1 MTTKSSQGTLVLGGV
16 VVVAAIALGAYFIGQ
31 GSDVTETATPA
42 NLAETPA
49 AVTAE
54 AAPEPAPAAEPAPTV
69 EVTRAAPIFDTVRVE
84 ADGTTVIAGQFAGG
98 GAVELRLDGEVIERI
113 EAGADGAFAAFLTI
127 DPSDQPRVLSLVGD
141 PDGEAIEA
149 AESVII
155 APFGVTEPEVAE
167 VVAEEAPTEE
177 APVKEAVAD
186 EAPVEEAPAEA
197 APVEEVTE
205 EAPAEVAVAEAT
217 AEAPVA
223 QETAEP
229 AQDAEPVV
237 AAEPTAE
244 PAAEEPT
251 VEPAAQEEVQVASVA
266 EPTEAA
272 EPASEPAAEAAPA
285 AEPVAEPAPAE
296 APQLLVADAEGVR
309 VLADGSGLEAL
320 TLDTITYDDDGEV
333 KLAGRATGEG
343 FVQAYLND
351 ASVGTAA
358 IAADHSWQ
366 IDLHDVEPGVYTL
379 RLDEVSPQ
387 GEVVSRMET
396 PFKREVATEV
406 AATMADQVTEETRA
420 AVRIVQPGNS
430 LWAIATDTYGDG
442 FKYVYVYEA
451 NRDLIRDP
459 DLIYP
464 GQVFVLPEI
473 SE

>member
-1 MTTKSSQGTLVLGGV
+1 VTTKSSQGTLVLGGV

-49 AVTAE
+49 AVSAE

-155 APFGVTEPEVAE
+155 APFGMTEPEVAE

-177 APVKEAVAD
+177 TPVEEAVAD

-197 APVEEVTE
+197 APVEEATE

-217 AEAPVA
+217 TEAPVA

-237 AAEPTAE
+237 AAVEPTAE
-244 PAAEEPT
+244 PAAEEPAAA
-251 VEPAAQEEVQVASVA
+251 PAVQEEVQVASVA
-266 EPTEAA
+266 EPTEAV

-285 AEPVAEPAPAE
+285 AEPAPAE

>member
-1 MTTKSSQGTLVLGGV
+1 MTTKSSQGTMVLGGV

-54 AAPEPAPAAEPAPTV
+54 AAPEPAPAAEPAPAV

-84 ADGTTVIAGQFAGG
+84 ADGTAVIAGQFAGG
-98 GAVELRLDGEVIERI
+98 GAVELRLNGEVIERI
-113 EAGADGAFAAFLTI
+113 EAGADGAFAAFLSI
-127 DPSDQPRVLSLVGD
+127 APSDQPRVLSLIGD

-149 AESVII
+149 AETVII
-155 APFGVTEPEVAE
+155 APFGMAEPQMAE
-167 VVAEEAPTEE
+167 GVAEEVAAEE
-177 APVKEAVAD
+177 VA
-186 EAPVEEAPAEA
+186 AED
-197 APVEEVTE
+197 VVTE
-205 EAPAEVAVAEAT
+205 ETAEVAVAEANT
-217 AEAPVA
+217 EVAEAPD
-223 QETAEP
+223 TTEP
-229 AQDAEPVV
+229 VQDAEPVV
-237 AAEPTAE
+237 AAVEAATEETA
-244 PAAEEPT
+244 A
-251 VEPAAQEEVQVASVA
+251 EPAAQEEVQVATAA
-266 EPTEAA
+266 EPTTAA
-272 EPASEPAAEAAPA
+272 EPASEPVAEAAPVEAAPA
-285 AEPVAEPAPAE
+285 AESAPAAAPVAEPAPAA

-309 VLADGSGLEAL
+309 VLADGTALEAL
-320 TLDTITYDDDGEV
+320 TLDTITYDDNGEV

-366 IDLHDVEPGVYTL
+366 IDLLDVEPGVYTL

>member
-31 GSDVTETATPA
+31 GSDGAETATPA
-42 NLAETPA
+42 NLAEVPA
-49 AVTAE
+49 VATE
-54 AAPEPAPAAEPAPTV
+54 AAPEPASAAEPSPVV
-69 EVTRAAPIFDTVRVE
+69 EITRAAPIFDTVRVE
-84 ADGTTVIAGQFAGG
+84 ADGTAVIAGQFDGG

-127 DPSDQPRVLSLVGD
+127 APSDQPRVLSLVGD
-141 PDGEAIEA
+141 PDGDAIEA
-149 AESVII
+149 AETVII
-155 APFGVTEPEVAE
+155 APFGMAEPEMAE
-167 VVAEEAPTEE
+167 G
-177 APVKEAVAD
+177 VAD
-186 EAPVEEAPAEA
+186 EAPAEE
-197 APVEEVTE
+197 VVTE
-205 EAPAEVAVAEAT
+205 ETAEVAVAEANT
-217 AEAPVA
+217 EVAEATDTTEPV
-223 QETAEP
+223 
-229 AQDAEPVV
+229 QDAEPVV
-237 AAEPTAE
+237 AAVEAATEETA
-244 PAAEEPT
+244 A
-251 VEPAAQEEVQVASVA
+251 EPAAQEEVQVATAA
-266 EPTEAA
+266 EPTTAA
-272 EPASEPAAEAAPA
+272 EPASEPVAEAEPVEAAPVAEAAPA
-285 AEPVAEPAPAE
+285 AEPAA

-309 VLADGSGLEAL
+309 VLADGAALEAL
-320 TLDTITYDDDGEV
+320 TLDTITYDDNGEV

-366 IDLHDVEPGVYTL
+366 IDLLDVEPGVYTL

>member
-1 MTTKSSQGTLVLGGV
+1 MVLGGV

-54 AAPEPAPAAEPAPTV
+54 AAPEPAPAAEPAPAV

-84 ADGTTVIAGQFAGG
+84 ADGTAVIAGQFAGG

-113 EAGADGAFAAFLTI
+113 EAGADGAFAAFLSI
-127 DPSDQPRVLSLVGD
+127 APSDQPRVLSLIGD

-149 AESVII
+149 AETVII
-155 APFGVTEPEVAE
+155 APFGVTEPVVAE
-167 VVAEEAPTEE
+167 ADVEEAPTDTAPVEE
-177 APVKEAVAD
+177 AAAD
-186 EAPVEEAPAEA
+186 EAPVEA
-197 APVEEVTE
+197 VKE
-205 EAPAEVAVAEAT
+205 EAPVEVAVAE
-217 AEAPVA
+217 PVSEEPAA
-223 QETAEP
+223 QEPSEA
-229 AQDAEPVV
+229 AKDAEPVV
-237 AAEPTAE
+237 AAAEPTAE
-244 PAAEEPT
+244 PAAEEP
-251 VEPAAQEEVQVASVA
+251 VAEPAAQEDVQVASVA
-266 EPTEAA
+266 EPTATV
-272 EPASEPAAEAAPA
+272 EPTSEPV

-296 APQLLVADAEGVR
+296 APQLLIADAEGVR
-309 VLADGSGLEAL
+309 VLADGTALEAL
-320 TLDTITYDDDGEV
+320 TLDTITYDDNGEV

-366 IDLHDVEPGVYTL
+366 IDLLDVEPGVYTL

>member
-49 AVTAE
+49 AVSAE

-155 APFGVTEPEVAE
+155 APFGMTEPEVAE

-177 APVKEAVAD
+177 APVEEAAAD

-197 APVEEVTE
+197 APVEEATE

-217 AEAPVA
+217 TEAPVA

-237 AAEPTAE
+237 AAVEPTAE
-244 PAAEEPT
+244 PAAEEPAAA
-251 VEPAAQEEVQVASVA
+251 PAVQEEVQVASVA
-266 EPTEAA
+266 EPTEAV
-272 EPASEPAAEAAPA
+272 EPASELAAEAAPA
-285 AEPVAEPAPAE
+285 AEPAPAE

>member
-1 MTTKSSQGTLVLGGV
+1 M
-16 VVVAAIALGAYFIGQ
+16 
-31 GSDVTETATPA
+31 
-42 NLAETPA
+42 
-49 AVTAE
+49 
-54 AAPEPAPAAEPAPTV
+54 
-69 EVTRAAPIFDTVRVE
+69 
-84 ADGTTVIAGQFAGG
+84 
-98 GAVELRLDGEVIERI
+98 
-113 EAGADGAFAAFLTI
+113 
-127 DPSDQPRVLSLVGD
+127 
-141 PDGEAIEA
+141 
-149 AESVII
+149 
-155 APFGVTEPEVAE
+155 
-167 VVAEEAPTEE
+167 
-177 APVKEAVAD
+177 
-186 EAPVEEAPAEA
+186 
-197 APVEEVTE
+197 
-205 EAPAEVAVAEAT
+205 
-217 AEAPVA
+217 
-223 QETAEP
+223 
-229 AQDAEPVV
+229 
-237 AAEPTAE
+237 
-244 PAAEEPT
+244 
-251 VEPAAQEEVQVASVA
+251 A
-266 EPTEAA
+266 EPTETA

-309 VLADGSGLEAL
+309 VLADGAALEAL

-358 IAADHSWQ
+358 IEADRSWQ

>member
-98 GAVELRLDGEVIERI
+98 GAVELLLDGEVIERI

-177 APVKEAVAD
+177 VAAD
-186 EAPVEEAPAEA
+186 EAPVEDAPAEA
-197 APVEEVTE
+197 APVEDVTE
-205 EAPAEVAVAEAT
+205 EAPAEIAVAEAST
-217 AEAPVA
+217 EAPVA
-223 QETAEP
+223 QEAAEP

-237 AAEPTAE
+237 AAVEPTAE
-244 PAAEEPT
+244 PAAEEPAAA
-251 VEPAAQEEVQVASVA
+251 PAVQEEVQVASVA

-272 EPASEPAAEAAPA
+272 EPASEPVAEAAPA

-309 VLADGSGLEAL
+309 VLADGLGLEAL

-358 IAADHSWQ
+358 IAADRSWQ

-396 PFKREVATEV
+396 PFKREVATDV

>member
-1 MTTKSSQGTLVLGGV
+1 M
-16 VVVAAIALGAYFIGQ
+16 
-31 GSDVTETATPA
+31 
-42 NLAETPA
+42 
-49 AVTAE
+49 
-54 AAPEPAPAAEPAPTV
+54 
-69 EVTRAAPIFDTVRVE
+69 
-84 ADGTTVIAGQFAGG
+84 
-98 GAVELRLDGEVIERI
+98 
-113 EAGADGAFAAFLTI
+113 
-127 DPSDQPRVLSLVGD
+127 
-141 PDGEAIEA
+141 
-149 AESVII
+149 
-155 APFGVTEPEVAE
+155 
-167 VVAEEAPTEE
+167 
-177 APVKEAVAD
+177 
-186 EAPVEEAPAEA
+186 
-197 APVEEVTE
+197 
-205 EAPAEVAVAEAT
+205 
-217 AEAPVA
+217 
-223 QETAEP
+223 
-229 AQDAEPVV
+229 
-237 AAEPTAE
+237 
-244 PAAEEPT
+244 
-251 VEPAAQEEVQVASVA
+251 
-266 EPTEAA
+266 
-272 EPASEPAAEAAPA
+272 
-285 AEPVAEPAPAE
+285 
-296 APQLLVADAEGVR
+296 R

>member
-1 MTTKSSQGTLVLGGV
+1 MVLGGV

-54 AAPEPAPAAEPAPTV
+54 AAPEPAPAAEPAPAV

-84 ADGTTVIAGQFAGG
+84 ADGTAVIAGQFAGG
-98 GAVELRLDGEVIERI
+98 GAVELRLNGEVIERI
-113 EAGADGAFAAFLTI
+113 EAGADGAFAAFLSI
-127 DPSDQPRVLSLVGD
+127 APSDQPRVLSLIGD

-149 AESVII
+149 AETVII
-155 APFGVTEPEVAE
+155 APFGVTEPVVAE
-167 VVAEEAPTEE
+167 ADVEEAPTEA
-177 APVKEAVAD
+177 APVEETPAD
-186 EAPVEEAPAEA
+186 EAPVEA
-197 APVEEVTE
+197 VTE
-205 EAPAEVAVAEAT
+205 EAPVEVAVAE
-217 AEAPVA
+217 PVSEEPAA
-223 QETAEP
+223 QEPTEA
-229 AQDAEPVV
+229 AKDAEPVV
-237 AAEPTAE
+237 AAAEPTAE
-244 PAAEEPT
+244 PAAEEP
-251 VEPAAQEEVQVASVA
+251 VAEPAAQEDVQVASVA
-266 EPTEAA
+266 EPTATA
-272 EPASEPAAEAAPA
+272 EPTSEPV

-309 VLADGSGLEAL
+309 VLADGTALEAL
-320 TLDTITYDDDGEV
+320 TLDTITYDDNGEV

-366 IDLHDVEPGVYTL
+366 IDLLDVEPGVYTL